1 MRVWADLHEW
11 SDIYAQGPGPHAS
24 RSLQALYA
32 ARAAQCR
39 DMCFELDQVLHI
51 MRMFV

>member
-11 SDIYAQGPGPHAS
+11 RDIYAQGPGPNAS
-24 RSLQALYA
+24 RSVQALYA

-39 DMCFELDQVLHI
+39 DMCYELDQVLHV